1 MINKRFDLKKLK
13 DLLNEALEEQKKVDL
28 GKLLDE
34 RTASKAFVAITMKN
48 ASNMWPDIK
57 AKRMAP
63 YVRGKLVTE
72 TDEVAS
78 LDLGLVLIALG
89 INQIGNLF
97 PKEQAERLTQYTFD
111 ELAVDKTGYS
121 TNEVVDYIA
130 ALSEGK
136 DAKDGFDNVITIL
149 LNQWFGKNTDTIMF
163 KPISG
168 SGVLVID
175 PIIKDFIFEAIALA
189 PTFWDTIKGDYKLY
203 ENS

>member
-97 PKEQAERLTQYTFD
+97 PKEAIP
-111 ELAVDKTGYS
+111 VPSG
-121 TNEVVDYIA
+121 IA
-130 ALSEGK
+130 A
-136 DAKDGFDNVITIL
+136 VIPTIL
-149 LNQWFGKNTDTIMF
+149 KSAFASSIRVSPKT
-163 KPISG
+163 
-168 SGVLVID
+168 LV
-175 PIIKDFIFEAIALA
+175 
-189 PTFWDTIKGDYKLY
+189 
-203 ENS
+203 